1 MNKRIAWVPLKAT
14 KGLKALTPEMDCNQ
28 MAEILHTYSALRL
41 QYYDVDV
48 LDDHPWCLCY
58 PLVIKHEWYVL
69 LCVPRDALR
78 ANLSYVRGAV
88 FGGKDLGQRFLMTMF
103 M

>member
-28 MAEILHTYSALRL
+28 MAEILHTYSASRL

-48 LDDHPWCLCY
+48 LDDHP
-58 PLVIKHEWYVL
+58 
-69 LCVPRDALR
+69 
-78 ANLSYVRGAV
+78 
-88 FGGKDLGQRFLMTMF
+88 
-103 M
+103 